1 MWLYATRVPIL
12 LLPLFFFERSL
23 ATFSTAFII
32 DLQGRQS
39 ELGMEYDGR
48 DTGADKT
55 EVCAGCSR

>member
-1 MWLYATRVPIL
+1 M
-12 LLPLFFFERSL
+12 LPEYQFYSCHSFFFERSL